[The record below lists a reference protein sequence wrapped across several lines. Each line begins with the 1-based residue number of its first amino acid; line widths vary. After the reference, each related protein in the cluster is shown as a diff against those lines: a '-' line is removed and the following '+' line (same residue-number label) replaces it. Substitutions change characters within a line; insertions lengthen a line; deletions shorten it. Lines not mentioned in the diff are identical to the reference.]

1 MNAST
6 ANDSLTPLDISQA
19 VLEGEENPNA
29 ARPLTPK
36 ERAARGMRAEP
47 GRRARLQGMLRSPAV
62 AWCGAA
68 ATGLALA
75 VLYARRTHRI

>member
-1 MNAST
+1 
-6 ANDSLTPLDISQA
+6 
-19 VLEGEENPNA
+19 VREGEENPNA

-36 ERAARGMRAEP
+36 ERAARGLHAEP
-47 GRRARLQGMLRSPAV
+47 GRRARIRGMLRSPAL

-75 VLYARRTHRI
+75 LLYARRSHRI